1 MIFKF
6 YFRINEGNYLE
17 CKNSNLNELTSI
29 IKQSNSEETAA
40 VFKIQILDLTEGK
53 SLENLKLYLTEASSL
68 GVYEHLITS
77 PLDTQVGNVLSF
89 EDDTGLFV
97 CPGIAGG
104 SFIKFNINSNEVNIQ
119 EEGVTLNEG
128 DIVYFRLYFK
138 PSNQQENDR
147 LFIGLD
153 AKGDEVNA
161 TQ

>member
-77 PLDTQVGNVLSF
+77 PLDTQVG
-89 EDDTGLFV
+89 
-97 CPGIAGG
+97 
-104 SFIKFNINSNEVNIQ
+104 K
-119 EEGVTLNEG
+119 
-128 DIVYFRLYFK
+128 RL
-138 PSNQQENDR
+138 
-147 LFIGLD
+147 II
-153 AKGDEVNA
+153 
-161 TQ
+161 

>member
-53 SLENLKLYLTEASSL
+53 SLENLKLYLREASSL

-89 EDDTGLFV
+89 ENDTGLFV

-104 SFIKFNINSNEVNIQ
+104 TFIKFNINSNEVSIQ
-119 EEGVTLNEG
+119 EEGAALNEG